1 MKKKYWFGCW
11 HCSQFLVV
19 RPKGHFFQHS
29 WMHVS
34 AWTLALPMSLLP
46 LSPWLEFTDS
56 LHSNR
61 GLLDEEPGKDTTSM
75 DLHTL
80 QRKAGTT
87 DDCHKHIYLVQKQNH
102 STVKPKAV
110 CTCSRS
116 GAAWVRTEQTGFIW
130 DLWKLMCVL
139 TQGLAAPFLGFQQ
152 VCNAYIAVSNAGN
165 W

>member
-19 RPKGHFFQHS
+19 HPKGHFFQHS

-46 LSPWLEFTDS
+46 LSPWLYLVLEFTDS

-87 DDCHKHIYLVQKQNH
+87 NDCHKHIYLVQKQNH

-110 CTCSRS
+110 CTWLKEWGSLGQDWTNRLYLRPLKADVCPR
-116 GAAWVRTEQTGFIW
+116 TGFSCAISR
-130 DLWKLMCVL
+130 LPASL
-139 TQGLAAPFLGFQQ
+139 
-152 VCNAYIAVSNAGN
+152 
-165 W
+165 